1 MTAPTGVPNYDE
13 DVDFQALAMTD
24 SDFAKFYDAANG
36 HVDFQDPKALQ
47 QLTKS
52 ILKRDFDLELDLPDD
67 RLCPPVPVRSLQAGN
82 HWIRYWNWR
91 IMHLQPASLFLTT
104 ILEYAWY

>member
-1 MTAPTGVPNYDE
+1 MTSSTSKVPNYDE

-52 ILKRDFDLELDLPDD
+52 ILKRDFKLELELPGD
-67 RLCPPVPVRSLQAGN
+67 RLCPPVPVRYNYVRWLQDL
-82 HWIRYWNWR
+82 
-91 IMHLQPASLFLTT
+91 MDTT
-104 ILEYAWY
+104 SDVDTE